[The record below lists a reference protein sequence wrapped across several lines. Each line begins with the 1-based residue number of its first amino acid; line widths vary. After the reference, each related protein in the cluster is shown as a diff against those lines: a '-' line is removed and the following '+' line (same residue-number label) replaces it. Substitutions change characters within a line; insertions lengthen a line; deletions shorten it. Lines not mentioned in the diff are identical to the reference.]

1 MTVKFDKTK
10 LTKSLAQN
18 NILVPFLDRA
28 FDTFDEPWTF
38 DYEEKGVD
46 DAWHPS
52 GDCIPQVTTLYA
64 NTVDAYKHITN
75 GGKVQR
81 ASKDISGSL
90 RKSFMVGHYWHQL
103 IQYIIVN
110 KLEFATNDDIERK
123 GKRAWGDV
131 TCPGVGDPVYPPYHW
146 VTGSGDIAPMRTP
159 RWTGI
164 VDIKTIG
171 GAQFKECQATK
182 KLPPRFDSKYTAQIN
197 IYMDL
202 FDQDKGMI
210 LGVNKDSPH
219 DFIEFQFN
227 RNQKLIDAIY
237 TKWRFVSECLD
248 EGIEPTEEDNKKFA
262 LPK

>member
-18 NILVPFLDRA
+18 NVLAPFLDRA
-28 FDTFDEPWTF
+28 FETFDEPWTF
-38 DYEEKGVD
+38 DYTEKVGD

-52 GDCIPQVTTLYA
+52 GDCTPKVTTLYA
-64 NTVDAYKHITN
+64 KASGDKERESIT
-75 GGKVQR
+75 
-81 ASKDISGSL
+81 GSL

-110 KLEFATNDDIERK
+110 KLGFATDNDIERK
-123 GKRAWGDV
+123 GVKVWQ
-131 TCPGVGDPVYPPYHW
+131 PYPKPDDGKALPYHW
-146 VTGSGDIAPMRTP
+146 VTGSGDIAPMTTP

-171 GAQFKECQATK
+171 GAQFKECQTTK

-202 FDQDKGMI
+202 FDQEKGLI

-219 DFIEFQFN
+219 DFIEFQFE
-227 RNQKLIDAIY
+227 RNQQLIDAIY
-237 TKWRFVSECLD
+237 AKWHFVSECLD
-248 EGIEPTEEDNKKFA
+248 NGTVPTEEDDKRFA
-262 LPK
+262 LPVKER